1 MVRCGAPAQQSGA
14 LPTER
19 TRRRSM
25 FPCRNQ
31 FSFLLFVCLV
41 LLFWCF
47 FSRGEGLANWWEHW
61 PRTNVARDRYRPG
74 TTCGL
79 PEFVVDSGLALRPG
93 FSSGFPVFL
102 HKNQHS
108 KFEFEQDRGFTRKPA
123 ETDVVSSLNIAIFI
137 LSCPKLPVETFSTSQ
152 TTFVMYTTMLQKKKR
167 RMSGTCLHTST
178 RLGGSRYHS
187 VTALS
192 F

>member
-1 MVRCGAPAQQSGA
+1 MG
-14 LPTER
+14 LPHSSPELYQLSEPGGGQCSPVVT
-19 TRRRSM
+19 
-25 FPCRNQ
+25 N
-31 FSFLLFVCLV
+31 FLFFCLFVWFCSFGV
-41 LLFWCF
+41 F
-47 FSRGEGLANWWEHW
+47 FPREKDWQIGENTDLA
-61 PRTNVARDRYRPG
+61 PLNVARDRYRPG

-137 LSCPKLPVETFSTSQ
+137 LSCPKLPMETFSTSQ

-187 VTALS
+187 VRALS